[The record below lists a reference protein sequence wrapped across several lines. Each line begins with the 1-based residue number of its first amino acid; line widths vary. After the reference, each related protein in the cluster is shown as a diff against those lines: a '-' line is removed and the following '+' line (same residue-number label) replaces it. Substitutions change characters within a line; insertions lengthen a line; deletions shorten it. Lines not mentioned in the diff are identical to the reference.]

1 MMLQVTDGVT
11 ADGNTMSLLTVT
23 GATFADN
30 GVYTCTVTFGF
41 YGAATAAEVS
51 NLLPITT
58 TRVILY
64 YCTIITMVPA
74 LFGVTAP
81 FGDKVIRRHVIRV
94 TK

>member
-1 MMLQVTDGVT
+1 MGFFGCYLITDLMMLQVTDGVT

-64 YCTIITMVPA
+64 GIT
-74 LFGVTAP
+74 LSCQLL
-81 FGDKVIRRHVIRV
+81 
-94 TK
+94 